1 MVMVILIIAVLAEI
15 PIFFE
20 LLALL
25 SHAYVDGF
33 VRGLDPLL
41 GAVRAIRQVVLILLE
56 DLLELEEPL
65 HGIILL

>member
-1 MVMVILIIAVLAEI
+1 MVILIIAVLAEI

-33 VRGLDPLL
+33 VSQFDPLL
-41 GAVRAIRQVVLILLE
+41 GAVRAIRQVVLIFLE